1 MAVEDLIGRVER
13 LTVELERVQDRHA
26 RSVAEQLMATVLE
39 LHGEGL
45 ERMLEAVDEDTR
57 KRMAEDAVV
66 ASLLLIHDLYPVPI
80 EERVQQ
86 ALDEVRPYMESH
98 GGNVELLGI
107 EDGVARLRLKGS
119 CDGCAASAST
129 LELAVEKALEESAP
143 DLLGMEVEGAVAAGP
158 PITGM
163 ELPMAVVQANGESG
177 GDAPRSLSDWVSLD
191 GVEELAAGQL
201 RETEVAGKRL
211 VIANVDGSLL
221 AYRDACVSC
230 GSAFEGAELSDGV
243 LPCPSCGRR
252 YFLPRAGRSLD
263 DERLQLEPV
272 PLLAENGA
280 GAKVALPA

>member
-1 MAVEDLIGRVER
+1 MAVEDLIGRIER

-39 LHGEGL
+39 LHGKGL
-45 ERMLEAVDEDTR
+45 ERMLEALDEDTR
-57 KRMAEDAVV
+57 MRMAEDGVV
-66 ASLLLIHDLYPVPI
+66 GSLLLIHDLYPVSI

-98 GGNVELLGI
+98 GGDVELLGI

-163 ELPMAVVQANGESG
+163 ELPMAVVQANGEAN

-191 GVEELAAGQL
+191 GVEDLGAGQL
-201 RETEVAGKRL
+201 RETEVAGERL
-211 VIANVDGSLL
+211 VIANVEGSLL

-230 GSAFEGAELSDGV
+230 GSGFEGAELSDGV